1 LGERAAGVVCGVEVW
16 GLESA
21 LLTEM
26 AVVFVGN
33 KLLEEA
39 SALKRL
45 VCRPLSA
52 VKPHSCSNHNLMLC
66 FVDTLINIYI

>member
-1 LGERAAGVVCGVEVW
+1 MGEGAAGVVCGVEVW

-26 AVVFVGN
+26 AVVFVG

-39 SALKRL
+39 SARFSGAPAARCQEL
-45 VCRPLSA
+45 
-52 VKPHSCSNHNLMLC
+52 
-66 FVDTLINIYI
+66 

>member
-1 LGERAAGVVCGVEVW
+1 MLARHCRESEGCLGWERAACVVRCVEVW

-39 SALKRL
+39 SALSGAPAARCQEL
-45 VCRPLSA
+45 
-52 VKPHSCSNHNLMLC
+52 
-66 FVDTLINIYI
+66 

>member
-1 LGERAAGVVCGVEVW
+1 VEVLARHWRESEGCLGLESGVCRVRCVEVW

-39 SALKRL
+39 SALSGAPAARCQEL
-45 VCRPLSA
+45 
-52 VKPHSCSNHNLMLC
+52 
-66 FVDTLINIYI
+66 

>member
-1 LGERAAGVVCGVEVW
+1 MGAGETVLKRATARGRARGCEWVGDEECRGVVW

-33 KLLEEA
+33 KLLE
-39 SALKRL
+39 
-45 VCRPLSA
+45 
-52 VKPHSCSNHNLMLC
+52 
-66 FVDTLINIYI
+66 D